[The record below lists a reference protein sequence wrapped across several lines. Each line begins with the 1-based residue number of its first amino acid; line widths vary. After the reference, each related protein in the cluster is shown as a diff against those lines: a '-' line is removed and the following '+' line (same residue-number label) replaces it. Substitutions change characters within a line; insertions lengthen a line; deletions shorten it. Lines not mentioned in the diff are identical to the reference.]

1 MLQVHEEKGDESN
14 AEDVIQRI
22 FKVLYAKVDDD
33 VVVTEEGELID
44 NEVNLD
50 EGNESIISMEDLV
63 D

>member
-1 MLQVHEEKGDESN
+1 MLQVHEEKGEESN